1 MADRPRGAGTR
12 DRVVTIQSTPAPISP
27 GYPRE
32 HFTDLMTVRARRED
46 SGGRERFAENKLSA
60 PFETTWEL
68 PYIEQMDP
76 ERQNVAKKFRLVHES
91 RIHDIVYSEIIG
103 RKRGILVMTLAK
115 QG

>member
-12 DRVVTIQSTPAPISP
+12 DRVVTIQSTATPVSP

-32 HFTDLMTVRARRED
+32 SFSDWRTVRARRED
-46 SGGRERFAENKLSA
+46 TGGDERFVENKLSA
-60 PFETTWEL
+60 PFRTTWEL
-68 PYIEQMDP
+68 PYIADMDP
-76 ERQNVAKKFRLVHES
+76 ERHNVPKTFRLKHET
-91 RIHDIVYSEIIG
+91 RIHDIVHAEIIG